1 MWKTI
6 ISSLLI
12 LLKSWLFTSWFKLP
26 QLNINRVAISGF
38 SSGGFFAQQMY
49 LAHSELFV
57 GMASLSGGP
66 FLCHFATPNIS
77 GNEEISGH
85 PNHSRIKFI
94 DEKCIISYSCSTILW
109 IIQIIS
115 WERKPSAAVTFLFQ
129 CWMQFSCILSYLLLF
144 WGVLGCNFQ
153 LDVGTFLWYLSRV
166 KYESKVRHAL
176 FENYSN
182 MSHLNFE
189 IWAFLTTVF
198 PIEIN
203 LVTLFDLKARSSKV
217 DKLDQFWHFWWAFV
231 KVPRFARNVNKTFSV
246 IFKLVNQP

>member
-94 DEKCIISYSCSTILW
+94 DEKCIISYSCSTIL
-109 IIQIIS
+109 
-115 WERKPSAAVTFLFQ
+115 
-129 CWMQFSCILSYLLLF
+129 
-144 WGVLGCNFQ
+144 
-153 LDVGTFLWYLSRV
+153 
-166 KYESKVRHAL
+166 
-176 FENYSN
+176 
-182 MSHLNFE
+182 
-189 IWAFLTTVF
+189 
-198 PIEIN
+198 
-203 LVTLFDLKARSSKV
+203 
-217 DKLDQFWHFWWAFV
+217 
-231 KVPRFARNVNKTFSV
+231 
-246 IFKLVNQP
+246 

>member
-77 GNEEISGH
+77 GNEEISSTTH
-85 PNHSRIKFI
+85 FK
-94 DEKCIISYSCSTILW
+94 EK
-109 IIQIIS
+109 
-115 WERKPSAAVTFLFQ
+115 
-129 CWMQFSCILSYLLLF
+129 
-144 WGVLGCNFQ
+144 
-153 LDVGTFLWYLSRV
+153 
-166 KYESKVRHAL
+166 KY
-176 FENYSN
+176 
-182 MSHLNFE
+182 
-189 IWAFLTTVF
+189 
-198 PIEIN
+198 
-203 LVTLFDLKARSSKV
+203 
-217 DKLDQFWHFWWAFV
+217 FV
-231 KVPRFARNVNKTFSV
+231 IYGQWTP
-246 IFKLVNQP
+246 

>member
-12 LLKSWLFTSWFKLP
+12 LLKFWLITSWFKLP

-115 WERKPSAAVTFLFQ
+115 WERKPSATVTFLFQ

-144 WGVLGCNFQ
+144 WGGSGLQFPTWCRDFFVIF
-153 LDVGTFLWYLSRV
+153 VKRV

-189 IWAFLTTVF
+189 IWAFLTIFFQLKLTF
-198 PIEIN
+198 
-203 LVTLFDLKARSSKV
+203 LVTLYFCPL
-217 DKLDQFWHFWWAFV
+217 LM
-231 KVPRFARNVNKTFSV
+231 
-246 IFKLVNQP
+246 

>member
-6 ISSLLI
+6 ISSLLK
-12 LLKSWLFTSWFKLP
+12 LLKFWLITSWFKLP

-57 GMASLSGGP
+57 GLASLSGGP

-115 WERKPSAAVTFLFQ
+115 WERKPSATVTFLFQ

-144 WGVLGCNFQ
+144 WGGFWAAISTWCRDFFVIFVKSEIWVKSQARIVWKLLKYVAFEFWNLGISHHFFFQ
-153 LDVGTFLWYLSRV
+153 LKLTF
-166 KYESKVRHAL
+166 
-176 FENYSN
+176 
-182 MSHLNFE
+182 
-189 IWAFLTTVF
+189 
-198 PIEIN
+198 
-203 LVTLFDLKARSSKV
+203 LVTLYFCPL
-217 DKLDQFWHFWWAFV
+217 LM
-231 KVPRFARNVNKTFSV
+231 
-246 IFKLVNQP
+246 